1 MNILDQINQAAPR
14 PEIAEFSP
22 GDTVRVNVRI
32 REGEKERIQTF
43 EGVVIG
49 RQHGG
54 INETF
59 TVRKISFGQGV
70 ERIFPVHS
78 PAIESL
84 TVVRRGK
91 VRRAKLNYLKNLRGK
106 AARIQEKD

>member
-43 EGVVIG
+43 EGV
-49 RQHGG
+49 
-54 INETF
+54 
-59 TVRKISFGQGV
+59 
-70 ERIFPVHS
+70 
-78 PAIESL
+78 
-84 TVVRRGK
+84 
-91 VRRAKLNYLKNLRGK
+91 
-106 AARIQEKD
+106 